1 MDCNHS
7 GRRSYFPLLGSVYPK
22 WVHSFYFHDLSQ
34 YVNNHFHFQME
45 MPGRSYRNPICF
57 GEHLLVSTDNPHFWT
72 FTDIYKGML
81 AMLLLWPTAVDF
93 CRRRT
98 YEAFLILHILLSTVA
113 LVGCF

>member
-1 MDCNHS
+1 M
-7 GRRSYFPLLGSVYPK
+7 V
-22 WVHSFYFHDLSQ
+22 
-34 YVNNHFHFQME
+34 
-45 MPGRSYRNPICF
+45 
-57 GEHLLVSTDNPHFWT
+57 
-72 FTDIYKGML
+72 